1 MRGSDRLEISS
12 AGAPRVVVASDV
24 LLYREGLASSLAAD
38 GRLAVVATV
47 GASDALEA
55 ISRFDPE
62 AALIDASAP
71 EGLPLA
77 RAVRGRFPECRLVGF
92 GLSGGAPAIVAG
104 AESGLVAFV
113 DRDGTIGSLVEAV
126 FASLR
131 GEVSFSPKTAALI
144 CERLACLSG
153 EPAGESG
160 ALTRREREVAQRVAD
175 GLSNKEIAID
185 LRIGP
190 ATVKNHVHNILE
202 KLHVRRRAAVAD
214 RLHRAPAPTPE
225 HA

>member
-1 MRGSDRLEISS
+1 MRGSDHLGIS
-12 AGAPRVVVASDV
+12 AGGGPRVVVSSDV
-24 LLYREGLASSLAAD
+24 LLYREGLASSLTAD
-38 GRLAVVATV
+38 GRLEVVATV
-47 GASDALEA
+47 GAADTPEA
-55 ISRFDPE
+55 IRRFEPQ
-62 AALIDASAP
+62 AALIDASTP

-77 RAVRGRFPECRLVGF
+77 RTLRSRHPECRLVGF
-92 GLSGGAPAIVAG
+92 GISGGSSGIVAG

-113 DRDGTIGSLVEAV
+113 DRDGTIASLVEAV

-131 GEVSFSPKTAALI
+131 GEVSFSPRTAALL

-153 EPAGESG
+153 EPAGETD

-214 RLHRAPAPTPE
+214 RLRGATARAPE

>member
-1 MRGSDRLEISS
+1 MQGSDRLGLSGGS
-12 AGAPRVVVASDV
+12 APRVVVSSDV
-24 LLYREGLASSLAAD
+24 LLYREGLASSLSAD
-38 GRLAVVATV
+38 GRLLVVASV
-47 GASDALEA
+47 GTSQT
-55 ISRFDPE
+55 PE
-62 AALIDASAP
+62 AVCRFEPAAAIIDASSP

-77 RAVRGRFPECRLVGF
+77 RLLRGRHPECRLVGF
-92 GLSGGAPAIVAG
+92 GLSGGGAGIVAG

-113 DRDGTIGSLVEAV
+113 DRDGTVGALVEAV
-126 FASLR
+126 FESLR
-131 GEVSFSPKTAALI
+131 GEVSFSPQTAALL
-144 CERLACLSG
+144 CDRLACLSG
-153 EPAGESG
+153 EPAWETD

-214 RLHRAPAPTPE
+214 RLRGAEARSPE